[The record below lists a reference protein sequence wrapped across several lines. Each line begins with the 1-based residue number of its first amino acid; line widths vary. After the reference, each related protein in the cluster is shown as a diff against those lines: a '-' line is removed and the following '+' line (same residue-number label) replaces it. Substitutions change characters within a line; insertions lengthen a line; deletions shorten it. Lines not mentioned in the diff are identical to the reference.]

1 MNGIGWY
8 YVGNNTMSDEE
19 NPLDPTYLFKKVL
32 KKGTESQADFLR
44 RLASMQFDTMQG
56 FMNVLQSVTSFSAV
70 FKASVQSNGRISIP
84 EAEREA
90 LGIKDGDLVQVI
102 IVPLEKGKD
111 RKKGDSQ
118 RFQDKE
124 GGEKIE

>member
-1 MNGIGWY
+1 
-8 YVGNNTMSDEE
+8 MSGEE
-19 NPLDPTYLFKKVL
+19 NPLDPTYLFKKAL